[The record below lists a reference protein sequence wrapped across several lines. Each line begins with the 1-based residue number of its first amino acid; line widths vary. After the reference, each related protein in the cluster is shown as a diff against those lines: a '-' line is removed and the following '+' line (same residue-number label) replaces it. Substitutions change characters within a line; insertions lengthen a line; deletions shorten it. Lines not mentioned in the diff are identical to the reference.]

1 MAEIALPDR
10 GQPLDLSYLLT
21 VVNEV
26 NNLNRVVSSRPVNQ
40 SSLRYLNGAATTNV
54 VTSDLVFYASSNSLS
69 PKFTTGADTL
79 TRFDF
84 NFKKVPIVTTS
95 LAMLSGNAAGIF
107 PVITNLTTT
116 TCEIKLFSSE
126 SVTGDPRVSV
136 SIIAI
141 GERA

>member
-21 VVNEV
+21 IVNEV
-26 NNLNRVVSSRPVNQ
+26 NNLNRVVSSKAVNQ
-40 SSLRYLNGAATTNV
+40 SSIKYLDGSGTTSV
-54 VTSDLVFYASSNSLS
+54 ITSDLIFYASSNSIS
-69 PKFTTGADTL
+69 PKFTTGADTT

-84 NFKKVPIVTTS
+84 NFKTTPIVTTS
-95 LAMLSGNAAGIF
+95 ISMVSGTAAAVF
-107 PVITNLTTT
+107 PVITNLTNTS
-116 TCEIKLFSSE
+116 CEIKLFSAG

-136 SIIAI
+136 SIIAV